1 MTGTPDLAQLR
12 NLLFGKDY
20 DDLLALK
27 AQFDTSEHYSASV
40 ASVIAEAISLRAQQD
55 NSLSAALAPMVEQT
69 LTQSI
74 QKQPQRFADV
84 LYPVMGP
91 AIRKSIQQALNEAL
105 ENLNHLLESSFS
117 LQAWRWRF
125 DAWRSGQSYAQV
137 ALLRTLVYQVEQ
149 AFLIHRE
156 TGLLLRHVL
165 AENAISKAPDVV
177 SGMLSA
183 IQEFIKDSFAIN
195 GEDTL
200 DTLRLGELTVLVE
213 YGPQAITALVV
224 RGTVP
229 GDLYSLLAETS
240 ETLHRQYARQFS
252 AFNGDAAIFAGA
264 ETLLSDCLKAQ
275 RQHRQQ
281 RSPWLAY
288 ALLAGIIAALGWWAY
303 QYHQQ
308 QRLLA
313 DQEAAAKQ
321 AQQATLSNLQ
331 EQLRQQQAINTDLRS
346 SLQALLDTQQ
356 QQATTAATLAKT
368 IASLSQQI
376 EAELYKFEP
385 NSAAIS
391 TDARITR
398 LAKTIRDLLQ
408 AAQQTDRTVQIT
420 LTGHTDE
427 SGTPATN
434 QQLAAKRA
442 QAMRN
447 ALIAQ
452 GVPAAVLLAYD
463 PQQAGLPADTRNER
477 SVRFQVGLY

>member
-27 AQFDTSEHYSASV
+27 AQFDNSDRYSASV
-40 ASVIAEAISLRAQQD
+40 ASVIAEAISLRATQD
-55 NSLSAALAPMVEQT
+55 NALSAALGPMVEQT

-91 AIRKSIQQALNEAL
+91 AIRRSIQQALNEAL

-117 LQAWRWRF
+117 LRAWRWRF

-177 SGMLSA
+177 SGMLNA
-183 IQEFIKDSFAIN
+183 IQDFIKDSFAIN

-240 ETLHRQYARQFS
+240 ETIHHQYAR
-252 AFNGDAAIFAGA
+252 ALTTFNGDAASFAGA
-264 ETLLSDCLKAQ
+264 ETLLSDCLKVQ
-275 RQHRQQ
+275 RQHQQ
-281 RSPWLAY
+281 KRSPWLAY
-288 ALLAGIIAALGWWAY
+288 ALLASVIAALGWWAY
-303 QYHQQ
+303 QYQQ
-308 QRLLA
+308 QQARLTQ
-313 DQEAAAKQ
+313 QEAEAKQ
-321 AQQATLSNLQ
+321 AQQASLQHLST
-331 EQLRQQQAINTDLRS
+331 QLQQQQTLNAELRS
-346 SLQALLDTQQ
+346 SLQTLLDKQQ
-356 QQATTAATLAKT
+356 QQTTAAAANEKT
-368 IASLSQQI
+368 IASLSQQL

-385 NSAAIS
+385 NSADIS
-391 TDARITR
+391 TDARITK

-408 AAQQTDRTVQIT
+408 AVQQTDRAVQIT

-442 QAMRN
+442 QTMRN
-447 ALIAQ
+447 RLITQ
-452 GVPAAVLLAYD
+452 GVPAAALLAHD
-463 PQQAGLPADTRNER
+463 PQQPGLPADARNER
-477 SVRFQVGLY
+477 SVSFQVGLY